1 MVRVTFTSMK
11 RTTHSSEQRSRVDIF
26 RPRSTNFGS
35 ITVRVQWN
43 LGTAHVEQE
52 QELSGCAP
60 TLQQL
65 FRTLAVQSMVVINH
79 WV

>member
-11 RTTHSSEQRSRVDIF
+11 RTTNSLEQRSRVDTF
-26 RPRSTNFGS
+26 PQRSTKFGS

-52 QELSGCAP
+52 RDLSGCYLIP
-60 TLQQL
+60 KQCE
-65 FRTLAVQSMVVINH
+65 V
-79 WV
+79 